1 MKDLHYYA
9 VIMAGGGGTRLW
21 PLSRKSMPKQMLSI
35 TGERTL
41 YQMAFDRLRNLFSAD
56 HIYVVTVA
64 EQIDVLAQQTPEIP
78 LENYLVEPM
87 PKGTATV
94 VAYAANTLKKRDP
107 QAVMAVLTADHMI
120 ANIPIFE
127 QVLTAAYE
135 AAKAGHLVTLGI
147 VPKFP
152 STGYGYIQRSPQ
164 KITDFSLPVYRVERF
179 REKPD
184 LATAKEMLAS
194 GDYDWNSGMFIWQV
208 DTILNAFEEY
218 MPALCEKMQKMFSAT
233 DSETLKNRVREIW
246 PTIEAQTIDYGI
258 MEHAEDVVVV
268 PAADLNWNDVG
279 SWDSLF
285 DVLQSDERCNII
297 LGAEHLGIDTKDTL
311 VCSNQKDR
319 LIVTIGVE
327 NLVIVDTGD
336 AILISDRDRVQEVR
350 EVVKQLQAL
359 KKEAYL

>member
-1 MKDLHYYA
+1 MHSNYYA

-21 PLSRKSMPKQMLSI
+21 PLSRKSMPKQMLAL

-41 YQMAFDRLRNLFSAD
+41 YQMAFDRLKNLFSPK
-56 HIYVVTVA
+56 HVFVVTVA
-64 EQIDVLAQQTPEIP
+64 SQIEFLAQQTPEIP
-78 LENYLVEPM
+78 RENYLIEPM

-94 VAYAANTLKKRDP
+94 VAYAANALKKKDP
-107 QAVMAVLTADHMI
+107 NAIMAVLTADHLI
-120 ANIPIFE
+120 ANVPAFE
-127 QVLTAAYE
+127 GVLKTAYE
-135 AAKAGHLVTLGI
+135 AAYAGYLVTLGI

-152 STGYGYIQRSPQ
+152 STGYGYIHRSTEELQ
-164 KITDFSLPVYRVERF
+164 GFSKPVYRVESF

-184 LATAKEMLAS
+184 LDTAKEMLAS

-208 DTILNAFEEY
+208 KTILSAFEQH
-218 MPALCEKMQKMFSAT
+218 MPELSAKMNEMFAAESQAQLNERVQAL
-233 DSETLKNRVREIW
+233 W
-246 PTIEAQTIDYGI
+246 PTIQAQTIDYGI
-258 MEHAEDVVVV
+258 MEHVKNVVVV

-285 DVLQSDERCNII
+285 DVLQSDESCNII

-336 AILISDRDRVQEVR
+336 AVLISDRERVQEVR

-359 KKEAYL
+359 KKETYL